1 MKMVKPIILAIGA
14 IPVILAILIVIPMV
28 TMEEIPMSAINS
40 YDKIQI
46 EFTKHDLRVVSFG
59 VTEKSVADM
68 TQVLIIDND
77 GNVQYTEVKDGVN
90 QSLVKSSISNEQL
103 QKLTAMIKETGFM
116 SIPKE
121 SFPIKE
127 DVESYTKFTVKIT
140 LNDAKTQIFWPEQDA
155 TEKFIPPIVTAVES
169 ELEDIINQ
177 NNRIVD
183 MENTEAKLR
192 VRMSSSDAHY
202 AGNLVVKDSI
212 L

>member
-1 MKMVKPIILAIGA
+1 MVKPIILAIGS

-28 TMEEIPMSAINS
+28 TMEEIPTSAINS
-40 YDKIQI
+40 NDKIGI
-46 EFTKHDLRVVSFG
+46 EFTKHDLRIVSFG

-77 GNVQYTEVKDGVN
+77 GDVQYTEVKDGVN
-90 QSLVKSSISNEQL
+90 ESLIKSSISNEQL

-140 LNDAKTQIFWPEQDA
+140 LNDARTQIFWPDQDA
-155 TEKFIPPIVTAVES
+155 TEKFIPPIVIAVES
-169 ELEDIINQ
+169 ELVGIISK
-177 NNRIVD
+177 II
-183 MENTEAKLR
+183 E
-192 VRMSSSDAHY
+192 
-202 AGNLVVKDSI
+202 
-212 L
+212 